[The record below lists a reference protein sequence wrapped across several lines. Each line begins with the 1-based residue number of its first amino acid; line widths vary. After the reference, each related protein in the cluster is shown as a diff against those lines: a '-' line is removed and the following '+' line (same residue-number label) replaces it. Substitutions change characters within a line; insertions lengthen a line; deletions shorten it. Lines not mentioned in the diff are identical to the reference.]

1 MKNDF
6 SKINFN
12 SLEEF
17 ADTISEV
24 LQCPVTIEDV
34 NHRLLAY
41 STHDERIDSARVA
54 TIMGR
59 RVPEKVINSL
69 WKEGIIPE
77 LLKKRE
83 PIRVKRING
92 VGLSDRVAISIW
104 NKEEV
109 LGFIW
114 VMEDEH
120 FLTEENFTLL
130 KKAAEAVKS
139 KLIRLQA
146 RKNKKV
152 EQTQEFFW
160 KLLTN
165 HIQINEMIIEN
176 FHRLHITPASV
187 FTIIVF
193 QFEQEIINEKERQ
206 ISYLLKTSQHLEVL
220 LTTIDHNRLILL
232 TSLDCVNRP
241 TYEINNFVEMFVH
254 KMEKRFGV
262 KHIKPAFSSVYS
274 DYQKV
279 DKAYKEALT
288 VLSIKEKFP
297 CDTANIHGYQN
308 MGIYQLIDLL
318 LEKRKCEEYENQALQ
333 RLYDYDYDYKHNCN
347 LVETLET
354 FLNKDSN
361 VGEVAK
367 SLNIHPNTLSYRLKR
382 ICEISEIDL
391 KDPNK
396 KMIMFLDIK
405 LKKFM

>member
-17 ADTISEV
+17 ADTISEI

-77 LLKKRE
+77 LLTKRE
-83 PIRVKRING
+83 PIRVKKIDG

-114 VMEDEH
+114 AMEDEH
-120 FLTEENFTLL
+120 LLTEENCILL

-139 KLIRLQA
+139 KLIQLQA
-146 RKNKKV
+146 RKNIKG
-152 EQTQEFFW
+152 EQSQEFLW

-165 HIQINEMIIEN
+165 HIQVNEEIIEN
-176 FHRLHITPASV
+176 FNRLNITPASV

-206 ISYLLKTSQHLEVL
+206 ISYLLKTSQQLECL
-220 LTTIDHNRLILL
+220 LGTIDRNRLILL
-232 TSLDCVNRP
+232 TSLDGVNRP
-241 TYEINNFVEMFVH
+241 SHEINNFVEMFVN
-254 KMEKRFGV
+254 KMEKRFGIKYV
-262 KHIKPAFSSVYS
+262 KPAFSSVYS

-297 CDTANIHGYQN
+297 YDTANIHGYQN

-318 LEKRKCEEYENQALQ
+318 LEKRMCEEYENQALQ
-333 RLYDYDYDYKHNCN
+333 KLYDYDHKHNCN
-347 LVETLET
+347 LVKTLET

-367 SLNIHPNTLSYRLKR
+367 ALNIHPNTLSYRLKR

-396 KMIMFLDIK
+396 KMIMFLDLK
-405 LKKFM
+405 LKKLM